1 MTCLA
6 TKQVLANSRRL
17 KSYQVVPS
25 DHNGINLEINN
36 EGKTENFTK
45 TWKLSNILLN
55 NQHNKEEI
63 KG

>member
-6 TKQVLANSRRL
+6 TKQALANLRRL
-17 KSYQVVPS
+17 KSYQVVS
-25 DHNGINLEINN
+25 SAHNGMNLEINN

-55 NQHNKEEI
+55 NQ
-63 KG
+63 